1 VIFANNQLH
10 EHSVLQVNYTMYN
23 LRREQDTINPRTCA
37 DIMVLSHE
45 DDDEHHPY
53 WYAQVIRIF
62 HLDIWYYGDKNT
74 STSKPLRMHILF
86 VRWFAHN
93 VTFKGGWSAKH
104 LHRLGLFTGNDPG
117 CFGFLD
123 PDQVIC
129 GVHLIPA
136 FAHGRTDHYMG
147 PSFVRLAMLICMSYF
162 ASRLFTILTTVQGL

>member
-1 VIFANNQLH
+1 
-10 EHSVLQVNYTMYN
+10 
-23 LRREQDTINPRTCA
+23 
-37 DIMVLSHE
+37 
-45 DDDEHHPY
+45 
-53 WYAQVIRIF
+53 
-62 HLDIWYYGDKNT
+62 
-74 STSKPLRMHILF
+74 
-86 VRWFAHN
+86 
-93 VTFKGGWSAKH
+93 